1 MRELRGKV
9 AVVTG
14 AGSGIGRETALALGA
29 KGCRLAL
36 CDVNQ
41 DSLNELSAELESSG
55 ATVTTHHVDVA
66 DRAQMQG
73 FADDVVAAHGLAQIL
88 VNNAGVTIISS
99 FEDQSL
105 DDFEWIVGVNFWGVV
120 YSCKLFLPQLKAAG
134 EGHIVNLSSLFGII
148 APPLQTSYAATKFA
162 IRGFSESLRAELADQ
177 NIGVTSVHPGTIQTN
192 ILRDAKLAK
201 TSEALRTNT
210 QRLFDRLGTSP
221 DVVATRVV
229 KAIEYNSPRVLITT
243 ETHVADALK
252 RFMPATTDGIVARVY
267 KRIHPES

>member
-1 MRELRGKV
+1 MRELRDKV

-41 DSLNELSAELESSG
+41 DSLDELSTELESSG
-55 ATVTTHHVDVA
+55 AFVTTHHVDVA

-73 FADDVVAAHGLAQIL
+73 FADDVVATHGAAHVL
-88 VNNAGVTIISS
+88 VNNAGVTVYAS

-105 DDFEWIVGVNFWGVV
+105 EDFDWIVGVNFWGVIHG
-120 YSCKLFLPQLKAAG
+120 CKFFLPHLKAAG
-134 EGHIVNLSSLFGII
+134 EGHIVNLSSVLGII
-148 APPLQTSYAATKFA
+148 APPLQTSYVATKFA
-162 IRGFSESLRAELADQ
+162 IRGFSESLRAELADH

-192 ILRDAKLAK
+192 ILRDARLVT
-201 TSEALRTNT
+201 TSEAVRTNA

-243 ETHVADALK
+243 ETRVADALK
-252 RFMPATTDGIVARVY
+252 RFMPATADGIVARVF
-267 KRIHPES
+267 KRINPEP